1 MKTLLLSFLS
11 VLIVVSPTET
21 HAQNYELKVSSLI
34 ETCDFIHQDE
44 YSFKPILSMLQ
55 EQLKTKLEGDKK
67 CSAPL
72 SQLNN
77 QLIELDSFFASNL
90 TEQQKKQLTQDAQK
104 QYLTDLQ
111 GELAIL
117 NPALPTDA
125 ARIAVLQSLMDT
137 VKANLVTLG
146 VEAQVASY
154 EDQKNKQTA
163 LSNYWE
169 GAYNKSSA
177 AIAAMNSVPDEC
189 IDRIGGWKAM
199 IPTVLNLA
207 SMSGQMVG
215 GKTGSFISAGF
226 QMGAQLAVLLQNN
239 RVKKAITA
247 TTRIQN
253 HQIIAC
259 SYLALQTNACELK
272 RAKKLMDHKKIYELI
287 NREFT
292 DPKYGQYER
301 YFRLVE
307 TLPHIQKIFNDI
319 GSMGS
324 ALTLDL
330 SLLQSYFSAVKLQPE
345 SIVIPPESSSD
356 NILSDFV
363 VRMKG
368 RGLVTS
374 SFDTSGAPLPI
385 RAQYENLKV
394 LIEQAKQLI
403 ETVKGILTSKRSFV
417 DLKEEIVTKN
427 QFAVNELRFFRTF
440 IQYYLNGDI
449 LPDQY
454 VSIFKIN
461 ENMLDVLIEFV
472 GADMKRGE
480 TIEAYRAR
488 VDVLGQKL
496 FDEMS
501 VGSVAQ
507 ITSQTVLMIPAI
519 AFERFN
525 RPVKALEH
533 LFVSNDIVYKDDPT
547 HPSYTDYVVNKS
559 LQMKLIG
566 LYEPL
571 NGSGQAFRIE
581 TYLAALKGVE
591 NGFKRDIV
599 KMVKNA
605 MNSKSDIL
613 EEFEG
618 KTAAQLCA
626 LFAPFLK
633 EEAPGVLKD
642 CQSKYLELDLY
653 PVLTSIHRPSKMKID
668 YSDSCF
674 YNNYKREE
682 RGQRR
687 LFEKLIDYG
696 SRNNLVWD

>member
-1 MKTLLLSFLS
+1 MKTLLLSILS
-11 VLIVVSPTET
+11 VLIFVSPKDAT
-21 HAQNYELKVSSLI
+21 AQNYELKVSSLI

-44 YSFKPILSMLQ
+44 YSFKPVLNMLQ

-77 QLIELDSFFASNL
+77 QLIELDSFFATSL
-90 TEQQKKQLTQDAQK
+90 TERQKKQLTQDAQK

-111 GELAIL
+111 EEMALL
-117 NPALPTDA
+117 NPAVEADA
-125 ARIAVLQSLMDT
+125 ARIAVLSALMDA
-137 VKANLVTLG
+137 VRANLVTLG
-146 VEAQVASY
+146 VEAQVAGY
-154 EDQKNKQTA
+154 EDSKNKQIA

-199 IPTVLNLA
+199 VPAVLNLA
-207 SMSGQMVG
+207 SMSGQLVG
-215 GKTGSFISAGF
+215 GSTGSIISAGF
-226 QMGAQLAVLLQNN
+226 QVGAQLAVLLQNN
-239 RVKKAITA
+239 RVKRAITA

-272 RAKKLMDHKKIYELI
+272 RAKKLMDHKKIYELV

-292 DPKYGQYER
+292 DPVYGEYER
-301 YFRLVE
+301 YFRLIE
-307 TLPHIQKIFNDI
+307 TLPNIQKIFNDI
-319 GSMGS
+319 GAMGS

-330 SLLQSYFSAVKLQPE
+330 SLLQSYFSAVKLQPDT
-345 SIVIPPESSSD
+345 IIIPPPESND
-356 NILSDFV
+356 AVLNDFV
-363 VRMKG
+363 IRMKG
-368 RGLVTS
+368 RGLMTS
-374 SFDTSGAPLPI
+374 AFDDSGAPVPI
-385 RAQYENLKV
+385 RTQYENLRV
-394 LIEQAKQLI
+394 LITQAKQLI

-417 DLKEEIVTKN
+417 DLKEEIITKN

-440 IQYYLNGDI
+440 IQSYLNGDK
-449 LPDQY
+449 LPAQY
-454 VSIFKIN
+454 ESIFRIN
-461 ENMLDVLIEFV
+461 ENMLDVLIDFV
-472 GADMKRGE
+472 GADMKKGE
-480 TIEAYRAR
+480 TIKQYRDR
-488 VDVLGQKL
+488 VDLLGQKL

-507 ITSQTVLMIPAI
+507 ITSQSVLMIPAI

-533 LFVSNDIVYKDDPT
+533 LFVSNDIVFKDEPT
-547 HPSYTDYVVNKS
+547 HPSYTNYVVNKS
-559 LQMKLIG
+559 LQMKLIR

-571 NGSGQAFRIE
+571 NGSGQAFRVE
-581 TYLAALKGVE
+581 TYLAALKGIE
-591 NGFKRDIV
+591 NGFKRDII
-599 KMVKNA
+599 KMVKHSMDA
-605 MNSKSDIL
+605 KSDIL
-613 EEFEG
+613 DEFEG

-633 EEAPGVLKD
+633 EEAPGLLKD
-642 CQSKYLELDLY
+642 CQAKYTELDLY
-653 PVLTSIHRPSKMKID
+653 PVLTAIHRPSKMKID

>member
-1 MKTLLLSFLS
+1 MKKLLLSILS
-11 VLIVVSPTET
+11 VLIVVSSKDAT
-21 HAQNYELKVSSLI
+21 AQNYELKVSSLI

-44 YSFKPILSMLQ
+44 YSFKPVLNMLQ

-77 QLIELDSFFASNL
+77 QLIELDSFFATSL

-111 GELAIL
+111 GEMALL
-117 NPALPTDA
+117 NPAVEADA
-125 ARIAVLQSLMDT
+125 ARIAVLSALMDT

-146 VEAQVASY
+146 VEAQVAGF
-154 EDQKNKQTA
+154 EDTRNKQIA

-199 IPTVLNLA
+199 VPAVLNLA
-207 SMSGQMVG
+207 SMSGQLVG
-215 GKTGSFISAGF
+215 GSTGSIISAGF
-226 QMGAQLAVLLQNN
+226 QVGAQLAVLLQNN
-239 RVKKAITA
+239 RVKRAITA

-272 RAKKLMDHKKIYELI
+272 RAKKLMDHKKIYELV

-292 DPKYGQYER
+292 DPEYGEYER
-301 YFRLVE
+301 YFRLIE
-307 TLPHIQKIFNDI
+307 TLPNIQKIFNDI
-319 GSMGS
+319 GAMGS

-330 SLLQSYFSAVKLQPE
+330 SLLQSYFSAVKLQPDT
-345 SIVIPPESSSD
+345 IVIPPPESSD
-356 NILSDFV
+356 AVLNDFV
-363 VRMKG
+363 IRMKG
-368 RGLVTS
+368 RGLMTS
-374 SFDTSGAPLPI
+374 SFNDSGAPVPV
-385 RAQYENLKV
+385 REQYENLRV
-394 LIEQAKQLI
+394 LIIQAQQLI

-440 IQYYLNGDI
+440 VQYYLNGNK
-449 LPDQY
+449 LPAQY
-454 VSIFKIN
+454 ESIFRIN
-461 ENMLDVLIEFV
+461 ENMLNVLIDFV
-472 GADMKRGE
+472 GANMKKGE
-480 TIEAYRAR
+480 TIKEYRDR
-488 VDVLGQKL
+488 VDLLGQKL

-507 ITSQTVLMIPAI
+507 ITSQSVLMIPAI

-559 LQMKLIG
+559 LQMKLIR

-571 NGSGQAFRIE
+571 NGSGQAFRVE

-591 NGFKRDIV
+591 NGFKRDII
-599 KMVKNA
+599 KMVKNS
-605 MNSKSDIL
+605 MNAKSDIL
-613 EEFEG
+613 DEFEG

-633 EEAPGVLKD
+633 EEAPGLLKD
-642 CQSKYLELDLY
+642 CQANYTELDLY
-653 PVLTSIHRPSKMKID
+653 PVLTAIHRPSKMKID